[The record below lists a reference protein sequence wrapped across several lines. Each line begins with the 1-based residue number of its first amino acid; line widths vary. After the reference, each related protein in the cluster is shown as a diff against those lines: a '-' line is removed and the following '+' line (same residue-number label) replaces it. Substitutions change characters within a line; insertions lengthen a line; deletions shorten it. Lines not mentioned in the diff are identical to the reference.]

1 MLDRS
6 KLAQELQRVAGSL
19 FVDASPVIEQARAA
33 WDLIAHDPQ
42 VADRVSGIS
51 APVSI
56 PSWQGILGERINLA
70 PLLDTVTSQY
80 HVLSV
85 DGSQIYPDRHYGP
98 SCFLINIGSIAMYY
112 GSKSRVQLYSQPRI
126 FSAHDE
132 LGLALSTDLVNCRR
146 QALEFSEGL
155 AQGVQIKQ
163 EIGSTPFV
171 LLFDGSL
178 IFWLLESKEDQLRDT
193 FLQEYLVSLH
203 AMYHARLPMAGYI
216 SLPKSKELVNIAR
229 MAAVEYD
236 KNRLEEQLF
245 EHIFDST
252 IAEFFLKPYER
263 TIVFRNNAPISAHYP
278 DHLRP
283 HFFYLHVGAEIGR
296 IEIPAWIASNRE
308 LVDSIAAII
317 IDQCKKGYGYPIA
330 IAEAH
335 EQAVVKGPDR
345 EFFYQ
350 LLDKVSLDRARQAQ
364 HGSKSGLAISQKSMR
379 KRSIGF

>member
-1 MLDRS
+1 
-6 KLAQELQRVAGSL
+6 
-19 FVDASPVIEQARAA
+19 
-33 WDLIAHDPQ
+33 
-42 VADRVSGIS
+42 
-51 APVSI
+51 
-56 PSWQGILGERINLA
+56 
-70 PLLDTVTSQY
+70 
-80 HVLSV
+80 
-85 DGSQIYPDRHYGP
+85 
-98 SCFLINIGSIAMYY
+98 
-112 GSKSRVQLYSQPRI
+112 
-126 FSAHDE
+126 
-132 LGLALSTDLVNCRR
+132 
-146 QALEFSEGL
+146 
-155 AQGVQIKQ
+155 
-163 EIGSTPFV
+163 
-171 LLFDGSL
+171 
-178 IFWLLESKEDQLRDT
+178 
-193 FLQEYLVSLH
+193 
-203 AMYHARLPMAGYI
+203 MAGYI

-236 KNRLEEQLF
+236 KNRLEEQPF

-364 HGSKSGLAISQKSMR
+364 HGSKSGLAISLKSMR